1 MENDVK
7 TSNNKENAEKMILT
21 ANEVAN
27 TVGENYKSVV
37 KMLDTLATNG
47 EIDVTEKHVN
57 NRALKGYVV
66 RLSDIQNIKSKF
78 LSKKH
83 SEKVVNEA
91 LRKMRANDMITDIS
105 EDISNNL
112 ENSTNVKFYE
122 VMTENSDLKR
132 ELSEIKESMQKVKN
146 ENVQLNADLTV
157 ARSEVKFI
165 EDKSKTVEADNSR
178 QRLEIERLQ
187 KVVNNR
193 NIALL
198 LLGAVLL
205 VIVAVGLTLTLVR

>member
-47 EIDVTEKHVN
+47 EIGVTEKHVN

-66 RLSDIQNIKSKF
+66 RLSDIQNIKNKF

-105 EDISNNL
+105 ADISNNL
-112 ENSTNVKFYE
+112 ENNTNVKFYE

-132 ELSEIKESMQKVKN
+132 ELSEIKESLQKVKN

-157 ARSEVKFI
+157 ERSKVKFI
-165 EDKSKTVEADNSR
+165 EDKSNTIEADNSK

-205 VIVAVGLTLTLVR
+205 VIVAVALTLTLAR